1 MKANP
6 LERLVGEQ
14 LSSVI
19 FVQDY
24 LQLDFDGKR
33 LTLNVWPTVVRL
45 EERMSFGDG
54 GYRDALCDL
63 IAKTVTDASET
74 ETLITLR
81 IDDTEL
87 QCDLREGTE
96 IEHVVYHDKEHW
108 AFW

>member
-1 MKANP
+1 MKENP
-6 LERLVGEQ
+6 LDRLVGEQ

-33 LTLNVWPTVVRL
+33 LTLNVWPTVVRS
-45 EERMSFGDG
+45 EERISFGDA
-54 GYRDALCDL
+54 GYRDTLCGL
-63 IAKTVTDASET
+63 IATTVTETSET

-81 IDDTEL
+81 LGDTEL
-87 QCDLREGTE
+87 QCDLRESAE
-96 IEHVVYHDKEHW
+96 IEHVVYHDKDHW